1 MESYKKNRDEEME
14 EMLKKLQEHQDH
26 IVKVRTGLG
35 ASLYSYYFQV

>member
-26 IVKVRTGLG
+26 IVKVRTGVWT
-35 ASLYSYYFQV
+35 SLYA